1 MLVNN
6 KFIYISLPRC
16 ASTSFYIS
24 CLRNNIKVEH
34 SDEVMFNKWNSD
46 IDLDLDNET
55 LADLLVHS
63 HEKIVDLKTKFGSG
77 YDIVSIRRN
86 KYERFISLW
95 KHIIDLADSR
105 FPNVD
110 VDKLKKMNA
119 NQILF
124 YNTEDLVSD
133 TTKEYVLNSFFDD
146 NDLTDYKDSY
156 MMTMIYI
163 LINPTSFWHNN
174 DTNIIWF
181 DFDKMNE
188 FEEWVSNKLEIDFV
202 LEKSNGSQQ
211 FECNLKLD
219 DNFIKL
225 YDSIYDY
232 YDLPKQIKT
241 LL

>member
-1 MLVNN
+1 MLVDN
-6 KFIYISLPRC
+6 KFIYVSLPRC

-24 CLRNNIKVEH
+24 CLRNNISVEH
-34 SDEVMFNKWNSD
+34 SDEAMFNKWNSD
-46 IDLDLDNET
+46 IDLNLDNET

-105 FPNVD
+105 FPNSD
-110 VDKLKKMNA
+110 VNKLKKMTA
-119 NQILF
+119 DQILF
-124 YNTEDLVSD
+124 YKTEDLVSD
-133 TTKEYVLNSFFDD
+133 NTKEYVLNSFFND
-146 NDLTDYKDSY
+146 NDLIDYRDSY
-156 MMTMIYI
+156 MMTMISI

-181 DFDKMNE
+181 NFDKINE
-188 FEEWVSNKLEIDFV
+188 FEEWVSDKLKIDFV

>member
-1 MLVNN
+1 MLVDN
-6 KFIYISLPRC
+6 KFIYVSLPRC

-46 IDLDLDNET
+46 INLDLDNET

-77 YDIVSIRRN
+77 YEVVSIRRN
-86 KYERFISLW
+86 RYERFISLW

-105 FPNVD
+105 FPNAD
-110 VDKLKKMNA
+110 VDKLKKMNVS
-119 NQILF
+119 QILF
-124 YNTEDLVSD
+124 YKREDLVSD
-133 TTKEYVLNSFFDD
+133 NTKEYILNSFFDD

-202 LEKSNGSQQ
+202 LEKSNGSQH
-211 FECNLKLD
+211 FECELKLND
-219 DNFIKL
+219 EFIER
-225 YDSIYDY
+225 YNSIYDY
-232 YDLPKQIKT
+232 YDLPKQTKT